1 MAVAPATAEGVQ
13 RSIVERV
20 LEQAEL
26 PLEQALPLPGEAY
39 ESPAF
44 YAIEREAFLE
54 RDWICIGRA
63 DQVPNTGDYL
73 AVDLFEEPLILVR
86 DEQSTVRVFSRVC
99 RHRYEDLLG
108 GQTPEHERV
117 RGCARR
123 FECPYHAWTY
133 RLDGSLLSAPEMA
146 GRPGFELGDF
156 PLQEINTAHWQG
168 FVFINFADDPEPLDM
183 SPLEPVLD
191 AYDFTD
197 WRVVDTLEWGDTRVN
212 WKIVVENFLEAYHHI
227 GIHKNVLQPL
237 WPLGAVERGE
247 YLGPEWYTARMFAGP
262 EFATGEEDGYLQM
275 PMWLPPA
282 PGLSAYQR
290 SHTLLLARFPMFLLA
305 PGPDLAFWFRLFP
318 TGPETHDL
326 QIHILAPNSSLAAP
340 EFEEGVAKV
349 MEFIT
354 EVQGQDASV
363 NERVQSSAKSRH
375 ARGGVLALHEQPLWN
390 LQKYLHKM
398 LSAVVEEQR

>member
-1 MAVAPATAEGVQ
+1 MGLTPGDGQERHLAELVAT
-13 RSIVERV
+13 IVR
-20 LEQAEL
+20 QGSL
-26 PLEQALPLPGEAY
+26 PLEEALALPGEAY

-44 YAIEREAFLE
+44 YELERREILERE
-54 RDWICIGRA
+54 WVCVGRV
-63 DQVPNTGDYL
+63 DQVPDTGSYL
-73 AVDLFEEPLILVR
+73 AMDLLDEPLLMVR
-86 DEQSTVRVFSRVC
+86 DDAGVVRVFSRVC

-108 GQTPEHERV
+108 GETPAEERT

-146 GRPGFELGDF
+146 DRPGFDLKEF
-156 PLQEINTAHWQG
+156 PLVEIRSAQWQG
-168 FVFINFADDPEPLDM
+168 FVFVNLTGDAAPLDM

-191 AYDFTD
+191 AYSFAD
-197 WRVVDTLEWGDTRVN
+197 WVVVDTLDWGDTRVN

-237 WPLGAVERGE
+237 WPLGVVERGP
-247 YLGPEWYTARMFAGP
+247 YIGPEWYAGRMFAGP
-262 EFATGEEDGYLQM
+262 EFASGEEEGYLQM
-275 PMWLPPA
+275 PTWLPVVE
-282 PGLSAYQR
+282 GLSAYQR
-290 SHTLLLARFPMFLLA
+290 SHTLLLARFPLFLLA

-326 QIHILAPNSSLAAP
+326 QIHLLAPATSREAP
-340 EFEEGVAKV
+340 EFSDGLAKV

-354 EVQGQDASV
+354 QVQGQDASV

-375 ARGGVLALHEQPLWN
+375 ARGGPLALHEQPLWN
-390 LQKYLHKM
+390 LQQYLHKV
-398 LSAVVEEQR
+398 LGHLVEEG